1 MAKNNNWTREETII
15 AFNVYCKVPF
25 KSSSKTNPTIIK
37 YANIIGRSPS
47 ALNMKVGNFGRLDPE
62 LRKQGIVG
70 LGNGSKLDE
79 IIWNEFNGNWD
90 KLAFESEKLIAEFQN
105 KSIEQIETLN
115 IEDFPKGEERET
127 IIKARVNQS
136 FFRSTIL
143 SSYNLKCCIT
153 GLSITDFLVASHIKP
168 WSKDLENRTNPHNG
182 LCLNSIHDKAFDRG
196 FITVTPDF
204 KILVSNFFDDYSN
217 DLAVTD
223 FFKKYQNQFINLP
236 DRFLPSKEFLDW
248 HYSNIF
254 IKQRK
259 FEEIHSLGGSLN
271 FINTESSIFGNNLI
285 LIDSALPKII
295 SETLK
300 KFFTSSLSK
309 SVELINSVTKS
320 NPLNFDLENNHPFYI
335 YKFKRFITDIA
346 LGMTPSKVWTGQLD
360 ATGGYLVVKEDGEV
374 LCYHI
379 YNRNE
384 FEDYLYSNTKFETAS
399 SSRHDFG
406 SIYKENEKLYFK
418 LNLQIRFI

>member
-168 WSKDLENRTNPHNG
+168 WSKDLENRSNPHNG

-254 IKQRK
+254 IK
-259 FEEIHSLGGSLN
+259 
-271 FINTESSIFGNNLI
+271 
-285 LIDSALPKII
+285 
-295 SETLK
+295 
-300 KFFTSSLSK
+300 
-309 SVELINSVTKS
+309 
-320 NPLNFDLENNHPFYI
+320 
-335 YKFKRFITDIA
+335 
-346 LGMTPSKVWTGQLD
+346 
-360 ATGGYLVVKEDGEV
+360 
-374 LCYHI
+374 
-379 YNRNE
+379 
-384 FEDYLYSNTKFETAS
+384 
-399 SSRHDFG
+399 
-406 SIYKENEKLYFK
+406 
-418 LNLQIRFI
+418 